1 MPITPVDYNPFA
13 EQYGSPNRYTDP
25 RRRQPPQAS
34 TMPAPGLE
42 EPLPFNEPEMVQ
54 SRQRMDA
61 DPGVRTARGLVQ
73 RGQQAQQD
81 TLFQDLRARF
91 INNPQA
97 LSMLKYLEA
106 QQRYENQ
113 AAKTMKAAQLRPTL
127 PMDTLPQDPSSVA
140 RPGEYEQARMPLQ
153 RIQPP
158 SADYRPGGVQ
168 TMSREPLQRIQDPS
182 SVAQPGELQQ
192 FSQQPRPRLPSVQ
205 PGSGIPRQQNYQP
218 MRPRPGMVINGYRL
232 VNPAKPNDRASW
244 QPVTEK

>member
-140 RPGEYEQARMPLQ
+140 RPGE
-153 RIQPP
+153 
-158 SADYRPGGVQ
+158 
-168 TMSREPLQRIQDPS
+168 
-182 SVAQPGELQQ
+182 LQQ